1 MPFACQD
8 WPSGI
13 KISQIPFL
21 SHVFSG
27 KKTFARDESKTQIE
41 PIDASCEPK
50 FDSHIVVW

>member
-27 KKTFARDESKTQIE
+27 KKTFAHGESKTQI
-41 PIDASCEPK
+41 
-50 FDSHIVVW
+50 